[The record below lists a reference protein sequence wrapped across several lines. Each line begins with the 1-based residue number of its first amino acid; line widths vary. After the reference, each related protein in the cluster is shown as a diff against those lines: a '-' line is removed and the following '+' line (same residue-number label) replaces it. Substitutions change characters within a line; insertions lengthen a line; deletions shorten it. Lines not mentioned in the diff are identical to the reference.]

1 MAQFSNTVRD
11 LFRKAKDTA
20 SGGYN
25 KASRNV
31 GSGRKI
37 DLKRNSGF
45 SHDAKTVMRE
55 SERMKDSA
63 LRDVDRRFG

>member
-1 MAQFSNTVRD
+1 MAQFTNTISSF
-11 LFRKAKDTA
+11 FRKAKNTA
-20 SGGYN
+20 SDGYN

-55 SERMKDSA
+55 SERMKDEA